1 MRGKAIIVKNLS
13 EPQLNILVNYLRINN
28 YRWLSS
34 KLDLLSLIRGEVLYM
49 ENDKLLTFSGLGCL
63 DSNKQYYKLVT
74 FSELIQMKKSDLK
87 PGMVVEYVDGDKR
100 LVTTINNSLFLM
112 SECAFATL
120 ESFNE
125 DLTCDYSG
133 MDIIK
138 VYQPKEAANLN
149 SLLECERCI
158 WERQKETVLT
168 MQEIADKFGIP
179 VEQLK
184 IKQ

>member
-13 EPQLNILVNYLRINN
+13 ETQLDILINYLRSNN

-34 KLDLLSLIRGEVLYM
+34 ELDLLSIMRGEVLYM
-49 ENDKLLTFSGLGCL
+49 ENDKILTFSGLGCL
-63 DSNKQYYKLVT
+63 DSNKQYYELVT
-74 FSELIQMKKSDLK
+74 FSELTQMKKSDLK

-100 LVTTINNSLFLM
+100 LVTAIKDSLFLM
-112 SECAFATL
+112 SECAFASL

-133 MDIIK
+133 MDIVK
-138 VYQPKEAANLN
+138 VYQPKEAASLN
-149 SLLECERCI
+149 TLLECNKCI
-158 WERQKETVLT
+158 WERPKEVVVT
-168 MQEIADKFGIP
+168 MSEIAEKFGIP